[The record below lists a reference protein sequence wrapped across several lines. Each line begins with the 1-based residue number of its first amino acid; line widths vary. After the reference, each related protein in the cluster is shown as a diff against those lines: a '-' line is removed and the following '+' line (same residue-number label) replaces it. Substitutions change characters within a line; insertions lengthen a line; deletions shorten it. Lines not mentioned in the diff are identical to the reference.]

1 MSFFTTD
8 LERLSFQSIRHQLII
23 VDRDWRIRSC
33 NTAWQNGLGRLHLS
47 QYKKSDVHRPSYETF
62 HYLQL
67 LQLWAAQE
75 EETENSSII
84 QKLEKIHY
92 PLVHC
97 HTYDISIQP
106 ANLDL
111 RWFRL
116 ELTPLNQTDPP
127 SPMGLVLI
135 SHTDITEQKRIEQQ
149 LKLALSEV
157 RTLRGLLPICAVCK
171 QIKDEQDV
179 WNSVEGYLERHTH
192 AEFTHDI
199 CPDCIRRLYPKYSN
213 ILDKRS

>member
-33 NTAWQNGLGRLHLS
+33 NTAWQNGLGRLHLL
-47 QYKKSDVHRPSYETF
+47 QYKSDIRQPSHETF

-67 LQLWAAQE
+67 LQTWAAQE

-84 QKLEKIHY
+84 EKLENIQH
-92 PLVHC
+92 PFVHC
-97 HTYDISIQP
+97 HTYDISLQP

-116 ELTPLNQTDPP
+116 ELTPLTQTDPP
-127 SPMGLVLI
+127 SPMGLALI
-135 SHTDITEQKRIEQQ
+135 AHTDITEQKRTEQQ
-149 LKLALSEV
+149 LKMALSEV